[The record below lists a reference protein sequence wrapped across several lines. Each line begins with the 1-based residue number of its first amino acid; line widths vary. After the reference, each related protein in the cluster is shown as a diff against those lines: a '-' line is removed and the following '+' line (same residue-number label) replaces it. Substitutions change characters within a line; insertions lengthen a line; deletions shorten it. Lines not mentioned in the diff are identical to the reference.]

1 MNYSVIAR
9 SLLALVVTLSIS
21 KVVVADNA
29 NELANSISSSLEKV
43 ESSLNNE
50 VINATN
56 YSNDAMITANVKSAF
71 INNKLD
77 FTNKIS
83 VSTKE
88 GVVELTGSV
97 PSEEIK
103 KNAVT
108 IASKV
113 EGVKEVHDNLNVKE
127 ANSNDENYLTD
138 TVITSKVKAAL
149 LTHDKTP
156 FTGISVK
163 TVDGVVY
170 LTGTVKSKEQSILAE
185 HVAKNTKH
193 VKGVKN
199 QLIVE

>member
-1 MNYSVIAR
+1 MNHSVIAR
-9 SLLALVVTLSIS
+9 SLLALVVTLSLS
-21 KVVVADNA
+21 KGVIADNA

-43 ESSLNNE
+43 ENSLNKD
-50 VINATN
+50 VTNATN

-71 INNKLD
+71 INNKVD

-97 PSEEIK
+97 PNDEIK
-103 KNAVT
+103 KNAVS
-108 IASKV
+108 IASKI
-113 EGVKEVHDNLNVKE
+113 EGVKEVKDNLNVKE
-127 ANSNDENYLTD
+127 TDSKDENYLAD

-156 FTGISVK
+156 FAGISVK
-163 TVDGVVY
+163 TVDGIVS
-170 LTGTVKSKEQSILAE
+170 LTGSVKTKEQSILAE
-185 HVAKNTKH
+185 HVAKNIKH
-193 VKGVKN
+193 VKGVNN